1 MKILLLSRTFFL
13 LTIIYLFCFSECRK
27 KNIID
32 VPGLPPAT
40 QQGKNTLGFLL
51 NGVPWIPKGF
61 NGTSNLTIDLDPGID
76 DGIFTVN
83 SYRVLSNTNREYFGF
98 GIKDSLNFITS
109 GMSFKLGQGSL
120 FGVYFSFPDC
130 MLDYFD
136 SAIVRTGS
144 MTISKYDKQNRIISG
159 TFTANLIKNGC
170 KEIRITEGRFDM
182 KF

>member
-1 MKILLLSRTFFL
+1 MKNSLCFRCFLLLS
-13 LTIIYLFCFSECRK
+13 IIYFFCFSGCRK
-27 KNIID
+27 KNINDIQ
-32 VPGLPPAT
+32 GLPPAT
-40 QQGKNTLGFLL
+40 QQGKHTLGFLL
-51 NGVPWIPKGF
+51 NGEPWIPKGF

-76 DGIFTVN
+76 DGIFTIS
-83 SYRVLSNTNREYFGF
+83 SYRILSGTNREYFGF

-109 GMSFKLGQGSL
+109 GKSFQLGVGTL
-120 FGVYFSFPDC
+120 FGVYFSYPDC

-159 TFTANLIKNGC
+159 TFNATLVKAGC
-170 KEIRITEGRFDM
+170 KEIKITEGRFDM